1 MSLVTGR
8 IKYITK
14 LTDKY
19 TNQYMAT
26 YPVRHKQKTRYMNKL
41 WKKFIYGTALI
52 MAFTLIL
59 SLVVNSK
66 IVGKYYLRSQKHY
79 IQDIGSQLITLF
91 ESGTTPE
98 NAVRILEE
106 QEKVLVVYSSNTSDS
121 EALSNELREQFRQKG
136 LGFQKFWLWEQD
148 YQDAVEH
155 GMKLRLYQQEKLKYG
170 ILAEYMFT
178 DKGMFAIAAVVPNT
192 EETVGIL
199 NQFLII
205 LLSISSVVAVV
216 LMYILVRHIT
226 NPCKEMEEFSRRI
239 SGQDYGS
246 RLVIHTNDELE
257 TVADSMNRMSQSIKE
272 YQDMLLGKNR
282 QMEALLDNVAHD
294 LKTPISLIG
303 TYATG
308 MQDGL
313 DDGTFLDTI
322 IRQNAKMAR
331 LTEQLMGLSRI
342 GQKKYSEE
350 TIALDRLLQDQ
361 VEEQRI
367 SAVQR
372 NLGISTSIE
381 PDRYI
386 RGNAELIS
394 TIFSNLLSNAI
405 KYAAESGPG
414 IEIRLYGNDAG
425 CHFTISN
432 QLQAGNL
439 DLDRIW
445 EPFYVGESSRN
456 QNLSGTGLGLPIVKK
471 IAEQCGYGINCTAED
486 GRIKITVI
494 F

>member
-1 MSLVTGR
+1 
-8 IKYITK
+8 
-14 LTDKY
+14 
-19 TNQYMAT
+19 
-26 YPVRHKQKTRYMNKL
+26 
-41 WKKFIYGTALI
+41 
-52 MAFTLIL
+52 
-59 SLVVNSK
+59 
-66 IVGKYYLRSQKHY
+66 
-79 IQDIGSQLITLF
+79 
-91 ESGTTPE
+91 
-98 NAVRILEE
+98 
-106 QEKVLVVYSSNTSDS
+106 
-121 EALSNELREQFRQKG
+121 
-136 LGFQKFWLWEQD
+136 
-148 YQDAVEH
+148 
-155 GMKLRLYQQEKLKYG
+155 MKW
-170 ILAEYMFT
+170 
-178 DKGMFAIAAVVPNT
+178 
-192 EETVGIL
+192 
-199 NQFLII
+199 
-205 LLSISSVVAVV
+205 
-216 LMYILVRHIT
+216 
-226 NPCKEMEEFSRRI
+226 
-239 SGQDYGS
+239 
-246 RLVIHTNDELE
+246 

-331 LTEQLMGLSRI
+331 LTEQLLGLSRI